1 MMAGR
6 MTSFGLVAALW
17 KHGPEMMKRM
27 QRQKIAWPHFA
38 GSEMADLTAYLHG
51 LEFKRRTSP

>member
-1 MMAGR
+1 MMAGH
-6 MTSFGLVAALW
+6 MTSLGLVAALW